1 MSILSKVLEFIPIN
15 LHKEVMTKLA
25 TATLQEGATIEAEE
39 FAVGQVVFVV
49 SEDGEKMPLPEGE
62 YTLEDGSM
70 LVIDAESKIAEVKS
84 PEQKEEEVK
93 EETEEVTEE
102 LAKKKKEE
110 KEEEPKEE
118 VKEEV
123 QESAPVE
130 AKDPEE
136 DEIVNL
142 EEDKPMTEEM
152 KKMVEEMVDAKLKE
166 MKEEL
171 TSLMDDRYGTK
182 EEKEEEKLSAQRKVA
197 KLKPNPDADKTSTTM
212 PKINLT
218 RNMSG
223 IERALHVINN
233 S

>member
-1 MSILSKVLEFIPIN
+1 
-15 LHKEVMTKLA
+15 
-25 TATLQEGATIEAEE
+25 
-39 FAVGQVVFVV
+39 
-49 SEDGEKMPLPEGE
+49 
-62 YTLEDGSM
+62 
-70 LVIDAESKIAEVKS
+70 
-84 PEQKEEEVK
+84 
-93 EETEEVTEE
+93 
-102 LAKKKKEE
+102 
-110 KEEEPKEE
+110 
-118 VKEEV
+118 
-123 QESAPVE
+123 
-130 AKDPEE
+130 
-136 DEIVNL
+136 
-142 EEDKPMTEEM
+142 
-152 KKMVEEMVDAKLKE
+152 VDAKLKE